1 MNPPATSPRHGRL
14 RGLAL
19 SQLLAMSLLALCVW
33 WVYREL
39 EIIVSVSKIIGA
51 ISWQSEGSAVLN
63 ARLAAFGLAVVL
75 VHAGL
80 GFLAWLLARMTLV
93 AFPALNESRLNAL
106 IAGWFLLLAALVLAT
121 NATWYPASRYT
132 AEDSWLRGEWLGLM
146 PIDYLAA
153 ATGIGILA
161 CAWLAVRRTHFRPR
175 RWQGA
180 VAALALLGLSFWF
193 WPILGT
199 ALSRSDTGD
208 SRPHV
213 VILGVDSL
221 RDDLSEASEGRTLT
235 PNIDA
240 FLADAHRFRDT
251 ASPLARTFPAWVSI
265 LTGRHPVTTNA
276 RFNLMPRALVEEGDT
291 LADALKAKGYQAVF
305 ATDEVRFANFDGS
318 YGFDQLITPPIGASD
333 FLIGTVGGLPLV
345 NLIAG
350 TPAGGWL
357 FPAIYANRA
366 AAVTYEPRD
375 FVARLDRELRIEGPS
390 LLAIHLTLAHWPYS
404 WAGQERPSNPPEFR
418 PAYRRALAEV
428 DRQFADVVEL
438 LRKKGVLDNAL
449 VVVLSDH
456 GEALGF
462 KSDSMLR
469 RTGTENEIWDSLWGH
484 GTSVMSPHQYNVVLA
499 MRGMGRA
506 AIPGTPSEH
515 DWPVDLADVRPTLEE
530 LVTGKA
536 PGRVDGISLVPYLA
550 AGGDA
555 PDLDGRIRF
564 TETCFN
570 TIKMMKGKI
579 TASGLAG
586 EGAIYYELDRESGW
600 VQLKPERLAE
610 VMSKKQRAALSRNS
624 ILAAIPSWT
633 DGSVTFLYSDRHS
646 PHPRRLVARP
656 DPRSDP
662 EAAHLWEALEQRFPG
677 EIPATVG
684 LP

>member
-1 MNPPATSPRHGRL
+1 M
-14 RGLAL
+14 
-19 SQLLAMSLLALCVW
+19 SQLLAMSLLAICVW

-39 EIIVSVSKIIGA
+39 ELVVSVSKIIGA
-51 ISWQSEGSAVLN
+51 ISWQSEASGVLN
-63 ARLAAFGLAVVL
+63 ARLAAFGLATVL

-80 GFLAWLLARMTLV
+80 GIVAWLLARLTLV
-93 AFPALNESRLNAL
+93 AFPGLAETRVNAL
-106 IAGWFLLLAALVLAT
+106 VAGWFLLLAALALTA
-121 NATWYPASRYT
+121 NATWYPASRFT
-132 AEDSWLRGEWLGLM
+132 AEESAFRTHWLGIL
-146 PIDYLAA
+146 PIHYLAA
-153 ATGIGILA
+153 TTGIGVLA
-161 CAWLAVRRTHFRPR
+161 CAWLAVRRTNFRPR
-175 RWQGA
+175 RWRGA
-180 VAALALLGLSFWF
+180 IVALALLGIAFFLS
-193 WPILGT
+193 PILGS
-199 ALSRSDTGD
+199 ALSRPDSGD

-213 VILGVDSL
+213 VILGIDSL
-221 RDDLSEASEGRTLT
+221 RNDLSEASDGQTLT

-291 LADALKAKGYQAVF
+291 LADALKAQGYHAVF
-305 ATDEVRFANFDGS
+305 ATDEARFANFDGS

-333 FLIGTVGGLPLV
+333 FVIGTVGDLPLV
-345 NLIAG
+345 NVLAG
-350 TPAGGWL
+350 TRAGGWL

-366 AAVTYEPRD
+366 AYVTYEPRD
-375 FVARLDRELRIEGPS
+375 FVGRLDRELRIEGPS

-404 WAGQERPSNPPEFR
+404 WAGQPMPSNPPEFR
-418 PAYRRALAEV
+418 PAYRRALTEV

-469 RTGTENEIWDSLWGH
+469 QTGTENEVWDSLWGH
-484 GTSVMSPHQYNVVLA
+484 GTSVMSPHQYSVVLA

-506 AIPGTPSEH
+506 AIPGTPSVH
-515 DWPVDLADVRPTLEE
+515 DWPVDLDDVRPTLEE

-536 PGRVDGISLVPYLA
+536 PGRVDGISLVPYLTDGA
-550 AGGDA
+550 RA
-555 PDLDGRIRF
+555 PELDGRIRF

-586 EGAIYYELDRESGW
+586 EGAVYYELDRESGW

-610 VMSKKQRAALSRNS
+610 VMSKKQRAALSRDS

-646 PHPRRLVARP
+646 PLPRRLEGRP
-656 DPRSDP
+656 DPESDP
-662 EAAHLWEALEQRFPG
+662 EAARLWEALENRFPG
-677 EIPATVG
+677 EIPTPAG
-684 LP
+684 MP